1 MRGFDILVSETRS
14 CTIYD
19 LESETRDRASH
30 SQAGSPKP
38 APRHASRWTA
48 WGLAWTPPYP
58 VLGAGADRCGR
69 GARRAAPPVTGSR
82 SLRYPGSLRARA
94 AAHSHSPDGAH
105 LRTSCPVLASG
116 GLRSAH
122 RRSETGRRWVAGTGA
137 VRRRM
142 ITRRGQG
149 QPRDLAG
156 ALCRHGYPHVHSP
169 ARPHMHRGLTSV
181 FTQIIHRP
189 IHRALPLA
197 GQRAAGEHESRE
209 KAVIPR
215 YTFPPGGREMT
226 FTRIAC

>member
-1 MRGFDILVSETRS
+1 MSKPGLPGCLVAVGAGMLEFSLGVPGAGLRPGAGVL
-14 CTIYD
+14 CRRD
-19 LESETRDRASH
+19 LGSGRA
-30 SQAGSPKP
+30 G
-38 APRHASRWTA
+38 
-48 WGLAWTPPYP
+48 GLAWSRAASSRTWACRPGLGGPSPVPRGRIRPPSAP
-58 VLGAGADRCGR
+58 GPSPAPHSGR
-69 GARRAAPPVTGSR
+69 GT
-82 SLRYPGSLRARA
+82 
-94 AAHSHSPDGAH
+94 
-105 LRTSCPVLASG
+105 
-116 GLRSAH
+116 
-122 RRSETGRRWVAGTGA
+122 
-137 VRRRM
+137 RRRM